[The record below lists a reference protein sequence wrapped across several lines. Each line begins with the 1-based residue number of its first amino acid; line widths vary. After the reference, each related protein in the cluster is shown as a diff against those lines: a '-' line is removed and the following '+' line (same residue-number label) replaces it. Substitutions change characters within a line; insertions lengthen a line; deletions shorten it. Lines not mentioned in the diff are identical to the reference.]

1 MIESVA
7 AARCPTPRPGDFCGF
22 CYTDGCNDA
31 TQYGPVDGLIVI
43 TVVIMAIKT
52 AFLWEKVPKSV
63 SRMKLNLFELIRTN
77 LHIF

>member
-31 TQYGPVDGLIVI
+31 TQYGALDELIVI

-52 AFLWEKVPKSV
+52 AFL
-63 SRMKLNLFELIRTN
+63 
-77 LHIF
+77 